1 MVFNKITLIFE
12 SNLKMSFETI
22 LHYRNRLTFVAI
34 NSDHD
39 WHQQGTEN
47 NTQINRNFSVNI
59 INFLLENF
67 ENTSFHFGQVVVKS
81 YSILQIEFGFE
92 SSNSIKEAV
101 LRVSSTKK

>member
-1 MVFNKITLIFE
+1 
-12 SNLKMSFETI
+12 MSFETI
-22 LHYRNRLTFVAI
+22 HHYRNRLTFVAI

-47 NTQINRNFSVNI
+47 NIKFNRNFSLNI
-59 INFLLENF
+59 ITFLFENV

-81 YSILQIEFGFE
+81 YSILQIESGFK
-92 SSNSIKEAV
+92 SSNSIREAV